1 MAWLRRGV
9 AVVPEV
15 DMDKLMKQHLQ
26 AKRAAINP
34 PAGFHDRLV
43 ARLDRSS
50 PRKPFGALPQLAMAL
65 SIVLGV
71 ALLAIGISYVKSQ
84 RTVAPVRATPTVR
97 PSASPSVQAYAG
109 CLVPLPASWSQAISG
124 GAIKTAPSDAPAA
137 FAISADGSRVFA
149 GDAAKAWMGVVALD
163 RSGHETRITPF
174 LPGYDM
180 VISGGFDGR
189 WLLWAEANYR
199 VQKELTLR
207 AWDSVSNRFL
217 TLSTGVFE
225 QVSVDHGKAAWI
237 NPVDRQLHLFDLAS
251 GSDQRLDPSASYA
264 TFSWPMLIW
273 AQGSTGDAKLHAAS
287 AVTGKAITL
296 PAELSSIRDIH
307 YIVGAPGRLAWS
319 GGQRVTDLWFWQAGS
334 QPRVLFQASDYA
346 DVWSIGSTLVGA
358 VGSSSDYL
366 VDLRTGATTEV
377 PNRVLGPVLNGDAL
391 ALTRSTSGVTEM
403 SVPMTVS
410 VLASSALPQ
419 LAGC

>member
-1 MAWLRRGV
+1 
-9 AVVPEV
+9 
-15 DMDKLMKQHLQ
+15 MDELMKQHLR

-65 SIVLGV
+65 SIVMGV
-71 ALLAIGISYVKSQ
+71 ALIAIGISYIKSQ
-84 RTVAPVRATPTVR
+84 RTVAPVRATPTVL
-97 PSASPSVQAYAG
+97 PSASPSAQAYAG

-137 FAISADGSRVFA
+137 FAISPDGSRVFA
-149 GDAAKAWMGVVALD
+149 GDAAKPWLGIVVLD
-163 RSGHETRITPF
+163 RAGHESRITSF

-180 VISGGFDGR
+180 VINGGFDGR
-189 WLLWAEANYR
+189 WLLWAEANYH
-199 VQKELTLR
+199 VQRELTLR
-207 AWDSVSNRFL
+207 AWDSTSNRFL
-217 TLSTGVFE
+217 TLATGVFE

-237 NPVDRQLHLFDLAS
+237 NDRQLHLFDLAS
-251 GSDQRLDPSASYA
+251 GRDQRLDASASYA

-273 AQGSTGDAKLHAAS
+273 AQGSTGDARLHAAS
-287 AVTGKAITL
+287 AVTGNAITL

-307 YIVGAPGRLAWS
+307 FIVGAPGRLAWS
-319 GGQRVTDLWFWQAGS
+319 GGQTVTDVWFWNAGS
-334 QPRVLFQASDYA
+334 QPRVLFRASDYA

>member
-1 MAWLRRGV
+1 
-9 AVVPEV
+9 
-15 DMDKLMKQHLQ
+15 MDEFMKQHLQ

-65 SIVLGV
+65 SVVMGV

-124 GAIKTAPSDAPAA
+124 AAIKTAPSDAPAA
-137 FAISADGSRVFA
+137 FAISADGTRVFA
-149 GDAAKAWMGVVALD
+149 GNAAKAWMGIVALD
-163 RSGHETRITPF
+163 RSGHETRIASF

-189 WLLWAEANYR
+189 WLLWAEANYHVER
-199 VQKELTLR
+199 ESTLR

-237 NPVDRQLHLFDLAS
+237 NTVDRQLHLFDLAS
-251 GSDQRLDPSASYA
+251 GSDQRLDASASYA

-273 AQGSTGDAKLHAAS
+273 AQGSTGDLRLHAAS
-287 AVTGKAITL
+287 ALTGKPIAL
-296 PAELSSIRDIH
+296 PAELSSIRDVH
-307 YIVGAPGRLAWS
+307 FIVGAPGRLAWS
-319 GGQRVTDLWFWQAGS
+319 GGQTVTDVWFWSAGS
-334 QPRVLFQASDYA
+334 QPRVLFRGADYA
-346 DVWSIGSTLVGA
+346 DVWSIGSTLVGG
-358 VGSSSDYL
+358 VGPSSDYL
-366 VDLRTGATTEV
+366 IDLRTGATTEV

-391 ALTRSTSGVTEM
+391 GLTRSTTRVTEM

-410 VLASSALPQ
+410 VLSSSTLSP
-419 LAGC
+419 LTGC

>member
-1 MAWLRRGV
+1 MS
-9 AVVPEV
+9 EV
-15 DMDKLMKQHLQ
+15 DMDELMKQHLQ
-26 AKRAAINP
+26 AKRAAMNP

-50 PRKPFGALPQLAMAL
+50 PRKPFRALPQLAMAL
-65 SIVLGV
+65 GVVMGV
-71 ALLAIGISYVKSQ
+71 ALLAIGVSYVKSQ
-84 RTVAPVRATPTVR
+84 RTGAPVRATPTVL
-97 PSASPSVQAYAG
+97 PSASPSAQAYAG
-109 CLVPLPASWSQAISG
+109 CLVPLPASWSRAISG

-137 FAISADGSRVFA
+137 FAISPDGSRIFA
-149 GDAAKAWMGVVALD
+149 GDAARPWLGIVALD
-163 RSGHETRITPF
+163 RAGRESRITSF

-180 VISGGFDGR
+180 VISGSFDGR
-189 WLLWAEANYR
+189 WLLWAEANYHVER
-199 VQKELTLR
+199 ESTLR

-237 NPVDRQLHLFDLAS
+237 NTVDRQLHLFELAS
-251 GSDQRLDPSASYA
+251 GTDQRLDASASYA

-273 AQGSTGDAKLHAAS
+273 AQGSTGDARLHAAS
-287 AVTGKAITL
+287 ALTGKPIAL
-296 PAELSSIRDIH
+296 PAELSSIRDVH
-307 YIVGAPGRLAWS
+307 FIVGAPGRLAWS
-319 GGQRVTDLWFWQAGS
+319 GGQTVTDVWFWQAGS
-334 QPRVLFQASDYA
+334 QPRVIFRAHDYA
-346 DVWSIGSTLVGA
+346 DVEAVGSTLVGA
-358 VGSSSDYL
+358 VGSSADYL

-391 ALTRSTSGVTEM
+391 AITRAMGGVTEM

-410 VLASSALPQ
+410 VLSSSALPQ

>member
-1 MAWLRRGV
+1 V
-9 AVVPEV
+9 SEV
-15 DMDKLMKQHLQ
+15 DMDELMRQHLH
-26 AKRAAINP
+26 AKRAAMNP

-50 PRKPFGALPQLAMAL
+50 PREPFRALPQLAMAL
-65 SIVLGV
+65 GVVMCV

-84 RTVAPVRATPTVR
+84 RTVAPVRATPTVL
-97 PSASPSVQAYAG
+97 PSASPSAQAYAG

-124 GAIKTAPSDAPAA
+124 GAIRTAPSDAPAA
-137 FAISADGSRVFA
+137 FAIAADGSRVFA
-149 GDAAKAWMGVVALD
+149 GDAAKPWLGIVALD
-163 RSGHETRITPF
+163 RAGHETLITPF
-174 LPGYDM
+174 LPGYDL
-180 VISGGFDGR
+180 VISGGYDGR
-189 WLLWAEANYR
+189 WLLWAEANYH
-199 VQKELTLR
+199 VQREFTLR
-207 AWDSVSNRFL
+207 AWDSTSNRFL
-217 TLSTGVFE
+217 TLSTGAFE

-237 NPVDRQLHLFDLAS
+237 NTVDRQLHLFDLAS
-251 GSDQRLDPSASYA
+251 GSDQRLDASASYA

-273 AQGSTGDAKLHAAS
+273 AQGSTGDSRLHAAS

-296 PAELSSIRDIH
+296 PAELSSIRDVH
-307 YIVGAPGRLAWS
+307 FIVGAPGRLAWS
-319 GGQRVTDLWFWQAGS
+319 GGGQTVTDVWFWQAGS
-334 QPRVLFQASDYA
+334 QPRIVFRATDYA
-346 DVWSIGSTLVGA
+346 DVESIGSTLVGA

-410 VLASSALPQ
+410 VLSSSALPR

>member
-1 MAWLRRGV
+1 MS
-9 AVVPEV
+9 EV
-15 DMDKLMKQHLQ
+15 DMDELMKQHLQ
-26 AKRAAINP
+26 AKRAAMNP

-50 PRKPFGALPQLAMAL
+50 PRKPFRALPQLAMAL
-65 SIVLGV
+65 SVVMGV

-84 RTVAPVRATPTVR
+84 RTGAPLRATPTVL
-97 PSASPSVQAYAG
+97 PTASPSAQAYAG

-137 FAISADGSRVFA
+137 FAISRDGSRIFA
-149 GDAAKAWMGVVALD
+149 GDAAKPWLGIVALD
-163 RSGHETRITPF
+163 RAGHESRITSF

-189 WLLWAEANYR
+189 WLLWAEANYHVER
-199 VQKELTLR
+199 ESTLR

-237 NPVDRQLHLFDLAS
+237 NTVDRQLHLFDLAS
-251 GSDQRLDPSASYA
+251 GTDRRLDASASYA

-273 AQGSTGDAKLHAAS
+273 AQGSTGDARLHAAS
-287 AVTGKAITL
+287 ALTGKPMAL
-296 PAELSSIRDIH
+296 PAELSSIRDVH
-307 YIVGAPGRLAWS
+307 FIVGAPGRLAWS
-319 GGQRVTDLWFWQAGS
+319 GAQTVTDVWFWSAGS
-334 QPRVLFQASDYA
+334 QPRVVFRAQDYA
-346 DVWSIGSTLVGA
+346 DVMGLGSTLVGA

-377 PNRVLGPVLNGDAL
+377 PNRVLGPLLNGDVL
-391 ALTRSTSGVTEM
+391 ALTRSTSGVTDM
-403 SVPMTVS
+403 SVPMTIS
-410 VLASSALPQ
+410 VLSSSALPQ

>member
-1 MAWLRRGV
+1 
-9 AVVPEV
+9 
-15 DMDKLMKQHLQ
+15 MDELMKQHLQ
-26 AKRAAINP
+26 AKRAAMNP

-50 PRKPFGALPQLAMAL
+50 PRKPFRALPQLAMAL
-65 SIVLGV
+65 GVVLGV
-71 ALLAIGISYVKSQ
+71 ALLAIGVSYVKSQ
-84 RTVAPVRATPTVR
+84 RTGVPVRTTPTVL
-97 PSASPSVQAYAG
+97 PSASPSAQDYAG

-137 FAISADGSRVFA
+137 FASSPDGSRIFA
-149 GDAAKAWMGVVALD
+149 GDAAKPWLGIVALD
-163 RSGHETRITPF
+163 RAGHESRITSF

-180 VISGGFDGR
+180 VIGGGFDGR
-189 WLLWAEANYR
+189 WLLWAEANYHVER
-199 VQKELTLR
+199 ESTLR

-237 NPVDRQLHLFDLAS
+237 NTVDRQLHLFELVS
-251 GSDQRLDPSASYA
+251 RTDQRLDASASYA

-273 AQGSTGDAKLHAAS
+273 AQGSTGDARLHAAS
-287 AVTGKAITL
+287 ALTGKPIAL
-296 PAELSSIRDIH
+296 PAELSSIRDVH
-307 YIVGAPGRLAWS
+307 FIVGAPGRLAWS
-319 GGQRVTDLWFWQAGS
+319 GGQTVTDVWFWQAGS
-334 QPRVLFQASDYA
+334 QPRVIFRAHDYA
-346 DVWSIGSTLVGA
+346 DVESIGSTLVGA
-358 VGSSSDYL
+358 VGSSADYL

-377 PNRVLGPVLNGDAL
+377 PNRVLGPVLNGDVL

-410 VLASSALPQ
+410 VLSSSALPQ